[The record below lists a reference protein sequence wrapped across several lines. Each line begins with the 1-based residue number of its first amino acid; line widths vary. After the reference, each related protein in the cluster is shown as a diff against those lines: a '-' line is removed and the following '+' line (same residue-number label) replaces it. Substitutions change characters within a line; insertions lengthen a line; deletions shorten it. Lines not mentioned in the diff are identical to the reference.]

1 MGKRNLQRKLSLVEL
16 PPFPVAGAAAL
27 PQNLEQVRALYNYRS
42 RYVHEGIGI
51 LPVEIDK
58 IEPIINCVLLC
69 LFKLQANPDNRHAGA
84 FERWLKSLD
93 FIAAAMDAGKAVEA
107 VDLLGCA
114 IDQKVDNT

>member
-1 MGKRNLQRKLSLVEL
+1 M
-16 PPFPVAGAAAL
+16 AGAAAL